1 MTTHS
6 RTVLRDVT
14 GWKWVWAWSSHLLM
28 SLVLLGALNGIAARP
43 APAVAQDAPAANPM
57 SLTIRTL
64 DPRTDLRLPGN
75 CYIVLGFSEERC
87 DDAGTGNVHIADIP
101 PGTYSVEQTRAT
113 PGFLRTPPFTVT
125 VAAEGPP
132 YQWAYVSPEV
142 DPAVP
147 AAPLTIRPSDRI
159 TGEPMTGVCLGLA
172 GTAISGCDD
181 DGDGTIVLDAV
192 PAGAY
197 HLDLQAAPTGY
208 RIAFTAS
215 APIFVPASER
225 QPLDLPL
232 RDYGDAA
239 TSSQ

>member
-1 MTTHS
+1 M
-6 RTVLRDVT
+6 
-14 GWKWVWAWSSHLLM
+14 A
-28 SLVLLGALNGIAARP
+28 LVLVATLAALAGIAPGSGTTAASR
-43 APAVAQDAPAANPM
+43 QDPPPANPM

-75 CYIVLGFSEERC
+75 CYIVLGFSQEHC

-101 PGTYSVEQTRAT
+101 PGTYSVEQTRVT

-132 YQWAYVSPEV
+132 YQWAYVSPEA
-142 DPAVP
+142 DPAVTP
-147 AAPLTIRPSDRI
+147 APLTIRITDRL
-159 TGEPMTGVCLGLA
+159 TGEPIPGVCIGLA

-197 HLDLQAAPTGY
+197 HVDLQDAPAGY

-215 APIFVPASER
+215 APIFVPATTTDR

-232 RDYGDAA
+232 RDYGDA
-239 TSSQ
+239 SSDSP